1 MSSSLLT
8 GSPAFY
14 LSAMGMVCALGSS
27 HEEILTN
34 LLAGSQQG
42 MVEDST
48 VLSGK
53 TVTLGKVCADLP
65 VREDLGEN
73 SRNNRLLLAALEPIR
88 AEVDRLVLRFG
99 ADRIGIVLGTSTSG
113 TAEAEK
119 AMKTRLAEGEYPPDY
134 QYRIQEMGDPS
145 RFLSGCLGLTG
156 PAYTV
161 STACSSSGKV
171 FASGRNLVRSGL
183 CDAVIVGGVDS
194 LCQLTVHGFSALE
207 SVATGICQPFS
218 INRDG
223 INIGEG
229 AALFTLTRE
238 VAPVALLGVGESS
251 DAWHISAPHPE
262 GIGAQRAMESAL
274 EDARLQTDDIH
285 YLNLH
290 GTATPLNDAMESQAV
305 FRVFGGRLPC
315 SSTKTMTG
323 HTLGAAGA
331 IEAGLCWLLLSNMN
345 DNGRLPPHL
354 WDGQVDPE
362 LADIALT
369 QSRSSLPAP
378 PWRMMSNSFAF
389 GGSNV
394 SLVLG
399 QTDAE
404 AML

>member
-1 MSSSLLT
+1 MSSS
-8 GSPAFY
+8 PFF
-14 LSAMGMVCALGSS
+14 LSAMGMVCALGSG
-27 HEEILTN
+27 HEEILAN
-34 LLAGSQQG
+34 LLSGSQQG
-42 MVEDST
+42 MVEDT
-48 VLSGK
+48 TCMPGK
-53 TVTLGKVCADLP
+53 AVTLGKVCVDLP
-65 VREDLGEN
+65 VIETKGES
-73 SRNNRLLLAALEPIR
+73 SRNNRLLLAAFESIQG
-88 AEVDRLVLRFG
+88 EVDRLVQRFG
-99 ADRIGIVLGTSTSG
+99 ADRVGIVLGTSTSG
-113 TAEAEK
+113 TIEAEQ
-119 AMKTRLAEGEYPPDY
+119 AMIAHLSEGEYPSHY

-145 RFLSGCLGLTG
+145 RFLAGYLGLTG

-171 FASGRNLVRSGL
+171 FASGRNLIRTGL

-207 SVATGICQPFS
+207 SVSTGICQPFS
-218 INRDG
+218 VNRDG

-229 AALFTLTRE
+229 AALFTMTTE
-238 VAPVALLGVGESS
+238 AAPVALLGVGESS

-262 GIGAQRAMESAL
+262 GKGAQKAMECAL
-274 EDARLQTDDIH
+274 EDAGLQAEEIH

-305 FRVFGGRLPC
+305 FRVFGDKLCC
-315 SSTKTMTG
+315 SSSKTMTG

-331 IEAGLCWLLLSNMN
+331 IEAGLCWLLLSSMN

-354 WDGQVDPE
+354 WDGQPDPE

-369 QSRSSLPAP
+369 HSRSSLPTS

-394 SLVLG
+394 SLILG
-399 QTDAE
+399 QTDTE
-404 AML
+404 ATL